1 MSIDAIRRRSKMK
14 YQCRS
19 LLPKIITP
27 ICIVYLIYAWLSGG
41 VSHNI
46 YLLMII
52 SIGVIFGI
60 VGILYELMIHSIKRE
75 ERVKYEDQD

>member
-1 MSIDAIRRRSKMK
+1 MSIDAIRRHNKIKS
-14 YQCRS
+14 QCRS
-19 LLPKIITP
+19 LLPKITTP

-41 VSHNI
+41 VSHNV

-60 VGILYELMIHSIKRE
+60 VGILCELMIYSIKRE
-75 ERVKYEDQD
+75 ERAKYESQD